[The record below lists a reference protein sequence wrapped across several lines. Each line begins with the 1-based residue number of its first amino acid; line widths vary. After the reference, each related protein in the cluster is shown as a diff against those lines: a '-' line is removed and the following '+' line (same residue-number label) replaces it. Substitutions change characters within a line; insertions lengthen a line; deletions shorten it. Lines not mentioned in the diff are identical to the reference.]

1 MVISDSTHSTT
12 SPSTSKICM
21 LVSAVCMGNVGLFIT
36 LLAGYP
42 VYSIVFFRG
51 LFGTLFLTIFM
62 IKNRS
67 FNKEFIRES
76 FGLHWKLLIIIG
88 IVNALIIYFY
98 FVSISISGYAIAA
111 FLLYTSG
118 IFFIFFLI
126 ITKEKVSKI
135 NLLSFFLAII
145 GVAVIMEFW
154 FGILNWGVFYGL
166 LSGLTLGVLVFC
178 KKKIYNKR
186 IQNATE
192 LNSKGDFDM
201 FLAWWPTL
209 CLALLFLPLGAAD
222 LLRLTLLDLII
233 CLLLGFIP
241 TALAFWLY
249 NIGIKNDKGG
259 NIVILA
265 YFETVMATINTI
277 IFLKIFSI
285 YTIIGGALILIAN
298 AIVLK
303 SVSYTHLTL
312 PTILLV

>member
-1 MVISDSTHSTT
+1 MVISDSSNPET

-21 LVSAVCMGNVGLFIT
+21 FASAVCMGNVGLFIT
-36 LLAGYP
+36 LLVGYP
-42 VYSIVFFRG
+42 IYTIVFFRG
-51 LFGTLFLTIFM
+51 LFGTLFLTLFM
-62 IKNRS
+62 MKNRS
-67 FNKEFIRES
+67 FNREFIKES
-76 FGLHWKLLIIIG
+76 FSLHWKILIIIG

-98 FVSISISGYAIAA
+98 FISISISGYAIAA

-118 IFFIFFLI
+118 IFFIIFLI
-126 ITKEKVSKI
+126 ISKEKVSKI
-135 NLLSFFLAII
+135 TILSFFLAII
-145 GVAVIMEFW
+145 GVAIIMEFW
-154 FGILNWGVFYGL
+154 FGIFNWGVFYGL
-166 LSGLTLGVLVFC
+166 LSGLTLGILVFC

-186 IQNATE
+186 IQIKE
-192 LNSKGDFDM
+192 LNSTGDFDM

-222 LLRLTLLDLII
+222 LFRLTLLDLII

-265 YFETVMATINTI
+265 YFEPVIATINTI

-285 YTIIGGALILIAN
+285 YTIIGGALILLAN

-303 SVSYTHLTL
+303 YSK
-312 PTILLV
+312 